1 MSGKKKGGKKKPP
14 VPKSN
19 SDSTQNQILNE
30 SSVKNA
36 PPLNVIQSNLNENY
50 DPNLTVQRV
59 NEIKKDSIKLLDQSG
74 FKDWLN
80 SLKCEDISLN
90 SKQLEL
96 LSQNILEI
104 QQNLD
109 ILAKLFGKNFKFD
122 LMKSADDAIKEV
134 GKLTKCNWNPDFY
147 SKGPLQLEY
156 IQNRVIFSNL
166 LKEASTK
173 FEFMMALAL
182 FNTAN
187 TTLAIQEQ
195 LIIDKVGL
203 EITNN
208 LIKEESNLIFACQ
221 EDIKRLTKLNNMDLT
236 PITAKLAEHE
246 IAFKELEIQLDN
258 ILDEQFKS
266 IKLNK
271 ENYEL
276 LKSKSGERFI
286 ENERKIDKLF
296 GLLRKANGRMNGIY
310 HLCIPTDSKKL
321 IKTRSKSE
329 DLKSRSSDSYEEI
342 ESDEENESK
351 YDPQEE
357 SSSDQI

>member
-1 MSGKKKGGKKKPP
+1 MAGKKKGGKKKPP
-14 VPKSN
+14 VPKTN
-19 SDSTQNQILNE
+19 SDSTQNKSLNE
-30 SSVKNA
+30 SSQVA
-36 PPLNVIQSNLNENY
+36 SNYIDPKLSENY
-50 DPNLTVQRV
+50 NPNITIQHVD
-59 NEIKKDSIKLLDQSG
+59 EIKKDSIKLLDQNG
-74 FKDWLN
+74 FKDWIN

-109 ILAKLFGKNFKFD
+109 ALATMFGRKFKFD
-122 LMKSADDAIKEV
+122 LMKSTDEAIKEV
-134 GKLTKCNWNPDFY
+134 EKLSKCNWTPDFY

-156 IQNRVIFSNL
+156 IQNRIIFSNL

-173 FEFMMALAL
+173 FEFMMALML
-182 FNTAN
+182 FNTSN

-221 EDIKRLTKLNNMDLT
+221 EDIKRLTKQNNINLT

-246 IAFKELEIQLDN
+246 IAFKDLEIQLDK
-258 ILDEQFKS
+258 ILDEQFES
-266 IKLNK
+266 IKSNQG
-271 ENYEL
+271 NYEL
-276 LKSKSGERFI
+276 LKTKTDERFT
-286 ENERKIDKLF
+286 ENEEKINKLF

-310 HLCIPTDSKKL
+310 HLCMPKDLNRSMR
-321 IKTRSKSE
+321 TRDRPKSE
-329 DLKSRSSDSYEEI
+329 DQKSRSSDSYEEI
-342 ESDEENESK
+342 ESDEESESK
-351 YDPQEE
+351 FDSQEE

>member
-19 SDSTQNQILNE
+19 SDSTQNQNTTG
-30 SSVKNA
+30 SSGHKV
-36 PPLNVIQSNLNENY
+36 PPSKVINTKTSENC
-50 DPNLTVQRV
+50 DPNMSFQHV
-59 NEIKKDSIKLLDQSG
+59 NEIKQDPIKLLDQNG
-74 FKDWLN
+74 FKDWIN

-96 LSQNILEI
+96 LSQNILEV
-104 QQNLD
+104 QNNLD
-109 ILAKLFGKNFKFD
+109 VLAKMFGRCFRFD
-122 LMKSADDAIKEV
+122 LMKSANDAIREV
-134 GKLTKCNWNPDFY
+134 EKLSKCNWTPDFY

-156 IQNRVIFSNL
+156 IQNRILFSNL
-166 LKEASTK
+166 LKEASSK
-173 FEFMMALAL
+173 FEFMMALML

-195 LIIDKVGL
+195 LVIDKVGL

-221 EDIKRLTKLNNMDLT
+221 EDIKRLTKLNQTNLT
-236 PITAKLAEHE
+236 PITAKLTEHE
-246 IAFKELEIQLDN
+246 IAFKDLETQLDK
-258 ILDEQFKS
+258 ILDEQFNS
-266 IKLNK
+266 IKSNQ

-276 LKSKSGERFI
+276 LKFKTGERFI
-286 ENERKIDKLF
+286 ENEEKINKLF

-310 HLCIPTDSKKL
+310 HLCIPKGPNIS
-321 IKTRSKSE
+321 IINRSKSE
-329 DLKSRSSDSYEEI
+329 DLKSRSSDSYEDI
-342 ESDEENESK
+342 ESDEESESK
-351 YDPQEE
+351 YDSQVE

>member
-1 MSGKKKGGKKKPP
+1 M
-14 VPKSN
+14 
-19 SDSTQNQILNE
+19 I
-30 SSVKNA
+30 
-36 PPLNVIQSNLNENY
+36 IQH
-50 DPNLTVQRV
+50 T
-59 NEIKKDSIKLLDQSG
+59 NEIKKDPIKLLDQSG

-96 LSQNILEI
+96 LSQNILEV
-104 QQNLD
+104 QHNLD
-109 ILAKLFGKNFKFD
+109 SLAKMFGRNFKFD

-134 GKLTKCNWNPDFY
+134 GKLTKCNWTPDFY

-156 IQNRVIFSNL
+156 IQNRIIFSNL
-166 LKEASTK
+166 LKEASSK
-173 FEFMMALAL
+173 FEFMMALVL

-195 LIIDKVGL
+195 LVIDKVGL

-221 EDIKRLTKLNNMDLT
+221 EDIKRLTKLNNTNLA
-236 PITAKLAEHE
+236 PITSKLAEHE
-246 IAFKELEIQLDN
+246 IAFKDLETQLDK
-258 ILDEQFKS
+258 ILDEQFNS
-266 IKLNK
+266 IKLNQ

-276 LKSKSGERFI
+276 LKSKTGERFI
-286 ENERKIDKLF
+286 KNEEKINKLF

-310 HLCIPTDSKKL
+310 HLCIPKDPDIS
-321 IKTRSKSE
+321 IKNGPKSE
-329 DLKSRSSDSYEEI
+329 DQKSRSSDSYEEI
-342 ESDEENESK
+342 ESDEESESK
-351 YDPQEE
+351 YDSQEE